1 MLLNQP
7 CPFLCVAGPLVV
19 SIDLLLIFYICS
31 ILMKNIEVATLLQMK
46 MTSDKIYMRI
56 SVLAFIGIEIPLYL
70 YVLGV
75 FSPISVYMYYMS

>member
-1 MLLNQP
+1 
-7 CPFLCVAGPLVV
+7 
-19 SIDLLLIFYICS
+19 
-31 ILMKNIEVATLLQMK
+31 MKNIEVATLLQMK